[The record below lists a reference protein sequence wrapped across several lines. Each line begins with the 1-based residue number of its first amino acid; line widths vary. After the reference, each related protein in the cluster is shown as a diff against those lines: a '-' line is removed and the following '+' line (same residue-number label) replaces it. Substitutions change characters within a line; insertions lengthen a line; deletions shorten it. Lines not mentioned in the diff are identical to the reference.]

1 MPEIYDDLDAHL
13 GVAPDIAQASIP
25 MGMLLAWCANMH
37 LLSSELVQAQE
48 RLILRLRFEDA
59 LGSELLIAC
68 GGTLSRD
75 LFNDDGQRFL
85 DAYYPR
91 YMQAFRS
98 VFGED
103 CYGLTDNWANYRR
116 LAPILTRAYLGEPQ
130 RPRSSVVNGVLDRL
144 ARWWK
149 R

>member
-1 MPEIYDDLDAHL
+1 MVQAYDDLDAHL
-13 GVAPDIAQASIP
+13 GEAPDIAQASIP

-37 LLSSELVQAQE
+37 LLSADALQTHE

-68 GGTLSRD
+68 GGALQRD
-75 LFNDDGQRFL
+75 LFNAEGQRFL
-85 DAYYPR
+85 DAYYPQ
-91 YMQAFRS
+91 YMAVFRS

-103 CYGLTDNWANYRR
+103 FYSLADTWANYRR
-116 LAPILTRAYLGEPQ
+116 LAPVLTRAYLGEPGNA
-130 RPRSSVVNGVLDRL
+130 RSKAAGGLLGRFT
-144 ARWWK
+144 RWWK